1 MRLKN
6 KTILIT
12 GAAQRIGR
20 SLALSIAHEGGD
32 VIIHHNRSKSEAES
46 LQQEIKDLGQVAH
59 IAQADFSDSGSL
71 IEFTR
76 QVFSTYKIFAVVNN
90 ASIFT
95 DLNWSDTNLE
105 DWELHQ
111 RINLTAPFI
120 ISQAF
125 AKAIPE
131 SSSGRIINLLDW
143 RALRPGADHLPY
155 TISKTGLAG
164 LTKSMAL
171 ALAPQITVNGI
182 ALGAILP
189 PISGKTDDKNIS
201 DLPIPRWANISELE
215 DTILFL
221 LTGPSYITGE
231 IIHLDGGKHLT

>member
-111 RINLTAPFI
+111 
-120 ISQAF
+120 
-125 AKAIPE
+125 
-131 SSSGRIINLLDW
+131 
-143 RALRPGADHLPY
+143 
-155 TISKTGLAG
+155 
-164 LTKSMAL
+164 
-171 ALAPQITVNGI
+171 
-182 ALGAILP
+182 
-189 PISGKTDDKNIS
+189 
-201 DLPIPRWANISELE
+201 
-215 DTILFL
+215 
-221 LTGPSYITGE
+221 
-231 IIHLDGGKHLT
+231 